1 MAVAAVD
8 YFFGAE
14 QQFVRLPAFLK
25 SRFEVGGVG
34 IGAYRLVIIALCG
47 VLTIA
52 LQWTLSHTPFGSR
65 LRAAVADP
73 GAAAGLGSNVNRLFR
88 WSCAAGSRLSGF
100 VGAVCAG
107 NHRVRP

>member
-25 SRFEVGGVG
+25 SRFEIGGVG
-34 IGAYRLVIIALCG
+34 IGSYRLFIIGLCG

-52 LQWTLSHTPFGSR
+52 LQWTLSHTRFGSR
-65 LRAAVADP
+65 LRAAVDDP
-73 GAAAGLGSNVNRLFR
+73 RVAAGLRVDLNRQFLFTFAVGSGLARF
-88 WSCAAGSRLSGF
+88 CGAPGAG
-100 VGAVCAG
+100 
-107 NHRVRP
+107 